1 MKITKTQLREIIR
14 EELLKEQMNLKSAY
28 YELGDAVE
36 NFEWV
41 VGRNTDTRKDA
52 KLKKHAQTLKKIVTM
67 IYSHL
72 EKNHSGWD

>member
-36 NFEWV
+36 NFEWF
-41 VGRNTDTRKDA
+41 VGRTDRKS
-52 KLKKHAQTLKKIVTM
+52 VV
-67 IYSHL
+67 
-72 EKNHSGWD
+72 